1 MTQVTWRAPDDVV
14 ARVRQQAA
22 ERGRSLNDWLT
33 AVLTAV
39 ADPASAGTEAEVL
52 RERLARAG
60 LLEQVEADGVV
71 RPDAELVRAARAAA
85 GSSGPMLSEIVSQLR
100 E

>member
-22 ERGRSLNDWLT
+22 EHGRSLNDWLT
-33 AVLTAV
+33 TVLTAV
-39 ADPASAGTEAEVL
+39 ADPASAGTEAAVL

-60 LLEQVEADGVV
+60 LLEHVEVHAVT

-85 GSSGPMLSEIVSQLR
+85 GASGPMVSDIVLEQR
-100 E
+100 G